1 MSITKF
7 AIAAVAV
14 IVGGFLIVKNTI
26 SKKGKTGST
35 RKKVFSVNVED
46 LSYDT
51 LIADIK
57 QFYHH
62 NIDSYRNRQCK
73 LQILNSKPATQMY
86 TILKNEDPSLNINI
100 GAKCISIVFF
110 VDGDIEYIKFFSYKT
125 IDQGLKDIF
134 SSGRDI
140 FEQEID

>member
-26 SKKGKTGST
+26 SKKGKTGNT
-35 RKKVFSVNVED
+35 RKKVFSVSVED
-46 LSYDT
+46 LSYDM

-57 QFYHH
+57 QFYLH
-62 NIDSYRNRQCK
+62 NIDSYRNRKCK
-73 LQILNSKPATQMY
+73 LQILNNKLVTQMY
-86 TILKNEDPSLNINI
+86 AFLKNADPSLKINI
-100 GAKCISIVFF
+100 GEKCISIVFF
-110 VDGDIEYIKFFSYKT
+110 VDGDIEYIKFFSHKT

-134 SSGRDI
+134 SSGQDI

>member
-51 LIADIK
+51 
-57 QFYHH
+57 
-62 NIDSYRNRQCK
+62 

>member
-7 AIAAVAV
+7 AIAAAAV
-14 IVGGFLIVKNTI
+14 IVGGFLIVKN
-26 SKKGKTGST
+26 T

-86 TILKNEDPSLNINI
+86 AILKNSV
-100 GAKCISIVFF
+100 ASISV
-110 VDGDIEYIKFFSYKT
+110 SA
-125 IDQGLKDIF
+125 
-134 SSGRDI
+134 
-140 FEQEID
+140 

>member
-1 MSITKF
+1 MITTMF

-26 SKKGKTGST
+26 SNKGKTGNT
-35 RKKVFSVNVED
+35 RKKVFSVSVED
-46 LSYDT
+46 LSYDM

-57 QFYHH
+57 QFYQH

-86 TILKNEDPSLNINI
+86 AILKNEDPSLKINI
-100 GAKCISIVFF
+100 GEKCISIVFF
-110 VDGDIEYIKFFSYKT
+110 ADGDIEYIKFFSHKT